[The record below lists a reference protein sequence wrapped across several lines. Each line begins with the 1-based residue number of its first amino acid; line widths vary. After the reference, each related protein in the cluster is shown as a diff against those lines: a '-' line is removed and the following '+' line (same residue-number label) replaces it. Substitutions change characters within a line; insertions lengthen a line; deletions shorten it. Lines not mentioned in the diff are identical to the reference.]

1 MGCCD
6 TPKGKR
12 HKYLDDETVPPS
24 NYGYRPEPP
33 MKAPDYGASRAAPS
47 YEPPQYAEFDTRKG
61 GEDSLPSMPT
71 WEQGSSRKVALEED
85 SVEMNSLNRPA
96 NGSQSVAAS
105 SAAAAASAA
114 AVAAA
119 AGASSPQRRPIP
131 YRHASPMGPNG
142 HAAQDPYAASNQ
154 LAYSEYDNGGYGPA
168 ASQGGGDQYGA
179 VAAVPMDL
187 RKPSPRP
194 EDAYNGQHGYS
205 PRPEDAY
212 NRQHGYDAGQ
222 AVPDYAQTGDPYFA
236 PGARQPSPASV
247 GYAIGRTGHS
257 PAPPADYG
265 HAQQQYGSTGGYGRA
280 YPEDHGSLSNNG
292 GFDFNSGYSRS
303 PPPQQQYGYDSPYDR
318 RGSPATLTPNNGGF
332 SAYTPYSQQQQQQRG
347 GW

>member
-6 TPKGKR
+6 TPRGKR
-12 HKYLDDETVPPS
+12 HKYLDNETVPPS

-47 YEPPQYAEFDTRKG
+47 YEPPQYAEFDTSRKG

-85 SVEMNSLNRPA
+85 SMEMNSLNRPA

-142 HAAQDPYAASNQ
+142 NTAQDPYATSQ
-154 LAYSEYDNGGYGPA
+154 RAYNEYDNGAYGST
-168 ASQGGGDQYGA
+168 ASQSGGDQYGA

-194 EDAYNGQHGYS
+194 EDAYN
-205 PRPEDAY
+205 
-212 NRQHGYDAGQ
+212 RQNGHDAGQ

-265 HAQQQYGSTGGYGRA
+265 HAQQQYGSAGGYGRTYA
-280 YPEDHGSLSNNG
+280 EDHGSLSNSG

-303 PPPQQQYGYDSPYDR
+303 PPPPQTQYGYDSPYDR

-332 SAYTPYSQQQQQQRG
+332 SAYTPYTQQPQQRG